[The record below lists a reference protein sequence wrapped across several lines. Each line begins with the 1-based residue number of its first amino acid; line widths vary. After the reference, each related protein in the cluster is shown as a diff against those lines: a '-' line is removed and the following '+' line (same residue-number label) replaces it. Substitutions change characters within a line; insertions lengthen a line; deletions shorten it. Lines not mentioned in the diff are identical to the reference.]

1 MENSMN
7 KNKSPAIK
15 IQEIDAELMKRMSMG
30 KKKLKKAVMEN
41 SYGKRSKYYN
51 KGGYVITGR

>member
-1 MENSMN
+1 MG

-15 IQEIDAELMKRMSMG
+15 IQKLDAELMKRMSTD
-30 KKKLKKAVMEN
+30 KKKIMTNA
-41 SYGKRSKYYN
+41 YGKRSKYYN